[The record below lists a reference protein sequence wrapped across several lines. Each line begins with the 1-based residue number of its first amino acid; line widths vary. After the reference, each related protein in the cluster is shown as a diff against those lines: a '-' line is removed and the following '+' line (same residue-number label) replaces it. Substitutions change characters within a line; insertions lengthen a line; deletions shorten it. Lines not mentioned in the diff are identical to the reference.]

1 MDLNK
6 RVGFEVTV
14 AFRNK
19 LICKNCQVFP
29 RLDVALFRCASCGQF
44 LCQKCIGSVKSKCC
58 PICQRSKA
66 YFIRQTEI
74 MEIVAGFK
82 THPCINLKNGCHED
96 IPAKDEEL
104 KSHDQ
109 SCVFQLVTCP
119 TLDCDESIIF
129 KNLDQHLK
137 ESHFNAAMSVYCGT
151 KTNECPENF
160 GTFVYGIYH
169 RQLGELINGRYY
181 YEKKATGAGC
191 KYGIWFSETGEWML
205 GKSKDKGKPTR
216 AFAKIKRDFPFPE
229 IDWEWIWKNEN
240 IGDWKQAMAL
250 RFWNKGP
257 DGPCGEIKKVDLRV
271 KGILLLGL

>member
-58 PICQRSKA
+58 PICQKSKA

-129 KNLDQHLK
+129 KNLVK
-137 ESHFNAAMSVYCGT
+137 N
-151 KTNECPENF
+151 
-160 GTFVYGIYH
+160 
-169 RQLGELINGRYY
+169 
-181 YEKKATGAGC
+181 
-191 KYGIWFSETGEWML
+191 
-205 GKSKDKGKPTR
+205 
-216 AFAKIKRDFPFPE
+216 
-229 IDWEWIWKNEN
+229 WIWDEVPSYWLHQN
-240 IGDWKQAMAL
+240 IYL
-250 RFWNKGP
+250 TTYIYIFTPNF
-257 DGPCGEIKKVDLRV
+257 I
-271 KGILLLGL
+271 II